1 MKKIS
6 LVRWL
11 CALGLLIL
19 GSAPVLSK
27 DLQFLR
33 TPPSEV
39 AYLEKD
45 DLNIFGR
52 KILSEIYYT
61 HALISKTSGDTI
73 PKPEDVDPQ
82 VLEEISNLY
91 DDDVLIQRARSNFG
105 QTKATF
111 FPDYI
116 TTFSLSD
123 IAVTR
128 SGPTTLI
135 LSYDVFLPERTSL
148 RSGTVMS
155 GKPYGRI
162 VVLRWDE
169 KHAMWKIFSYA
180 DFDVP
185 RAMLCDANLNYV
197 SPKSQFDASEIE
209 LGRKLLLGIQEA
221 SLNSTEKSVQSEG
234 FQYVFASGER
244 KTGSGKVR
252 TRVSKIVEPQNV
264 EAIRSDDLLVVRQDT
279 DDDSLSIDGGGIE
292 EEKQKRPGLFT
303 FRLDPDGQW
312 RMIAIGIFASTKKIG
327 NSTRCL
333 DKRTVLTFLR

>member
-1 MKKIS
+1 MKK
-6 LVRWL
+6 VRLFYWL
-11 CALGLLIL
+11 CALGLVIF
-19 GSAPVLSK
+19 GSVPALSN

-33 TPPSEV
+33 TPPSKV
-39 AYLEKD
+39 VHLEKD
-45 DLNIFGR
+45 ELNLFGR
-52 KILSEIYYT
+52 NLLSEVYST

-73 PKPEDVDPQ
+73 PKPEDVDPN
-82 VLEEISNLY
+82 VIEEIMSLY

-105 QTKATF
+105 QTKTTF

-116 TTFSLSD
+116 KNFSLSE

-135 LSYDVFLPERTSL
+135 LSYNVFLPERTSL

-162 VVLRWDE
+162 AVLRWRED
-169 KHAMWKIFSYA
+169 HAMWKIFSYA

-197 SPKSQFDASEIE
+197 SPKSQFEASEIE
-209 LGRKLLLGIQEA
+209 LGRKLLLIIQEA
-221 SLNSTEKSVQSEG
+221 SLNATEKSVQSEG

-244 KTGSGKVR
+244 KTEPGKVR
-252 TRVSKIVEPQNV
+252 TRVSEIVEPQNV
-264 EAIRSDDLLVVRQDT
+264 EAIQSGDLLVVRNDT
-279 DDDSLSIDGGGIE
+279 DSGDLAIDGGGVE
-292 EEKQKRPGLFT
+292 EEKRPGLTT
-303 FRLDPDGQW
+303 FHLDPDGQW

-327 NSTRCL
+327 NFTRCL
-333 DKRTVLTFLR
+333 DKRTVLNFVR

>member
-1 MKKIS
+1 MKKNS

-19 GSAPVLSK
+19 GSAPVLSY

-52 KILSEIYYT
+52 KILSEVYYT
-61 HALISKTSGDTI
+61 HALIAKTSGDTI
-73 PKPEDVDPQ
+73 PKSEDVDPQ

-128 SGPTTLI
+128 SGSTILI
-135 LSYDVFLPERTSL
+135 LSYNVFLPERTSL
-148 RSGTVMS
+148 RSGKVMS
-155 GKPYGRI
+155 GKPYTRI
-162 VVLRWDE
+162 VVLRWHE
-169 KHAMWKIFSYA
+169 KNAMWKIFSYA

-221 SLNSTEKSVQSEG
+221 GMNSTEKRVVSEG
-234 FQYVFASGER
+234 FQFVFASGER
-244 KTGSGKVR
+244 ETGSGKVR
-252 TRVSKIVEPQNV
+252 TRVSKIVEPSNV
-264 EAIRSDDLLVVRQDT
+264 EVIRSGDLLVASYDM
-279 DDDSLSIDGGGIE
+279 DNNSLSFDGGGIE
-292 EEKQKRPGLFT
+292 EEEKTHRLTT

-312 RMIAIGIFASTKKIG
+312 RMIALGIFASTKKIG